1 MITENHTEC
10 VEAVE
15 RAAKKLGPA
24 TEEHARLHTEHFEF
38 PDSILPAA
46 VALFEKL
53 LFL

>member
-15 RAAKKLGPA
+15 RAAKK
-24 TEEHARLHTEHFEF
+24 
-38 PDSILPAA
+38 PAA